1 MTRSL
6 AVVST
11 ASSTLAALSCAALV
25 TAFGLTSRVASAQVD
40 YPPAEFIATTEPVYY
55 QGHAAYWYGGRWYY
69 HDAHGGWGH
78 YDREPQELANRR
90 SHAPPATHFYGHAA
104 ASHPAGHGGRR

>member
-6 AVVST
+6 AIVST
-11 ASSTLAALSCAALV
+11 ASSTLAAIGLV
-25 TAFGLTSRVASAQVD
+25 TALGLASRVASAQVG

-55 QGHAAYWYGGRWYY
+55 QGHAAYWYGNQWYY
-69 HDAHGGWGH
+69 HDEHGGWAH
-78 YDREPQELANRR
+78 YDHEPRELADHRA
-90 SHAPPATHFYGHAA
+90 HAPPATHFYGHAA